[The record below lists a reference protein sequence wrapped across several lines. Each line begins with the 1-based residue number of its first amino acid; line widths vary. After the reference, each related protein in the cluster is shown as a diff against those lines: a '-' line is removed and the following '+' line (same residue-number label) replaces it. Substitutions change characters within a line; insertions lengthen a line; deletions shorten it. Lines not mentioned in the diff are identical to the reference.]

1 MEASIGGT
9 PARLNSTICRPDQVQ
24 FLYWKGAAMARIIR
38 QPRRVTGMEAHRSYS
53 QFCPVAMAA
62 EILSSRWTIVLLRE
76 LIAGST
82 RFNDLRKG
90 VSRMS
95 PTLLSKRLRELE
107 AAGIIERGADRN
119 SYQLTDAGRDLK
131 MVIEAFGIWG
141 QRWMSRHLS
150 LQNLD
155 PLLLMLDMQR
165 NVNLRRLPKRQ
176 AVIYLNFAEQAPA
189 RRKWWLIIERGD
201 VEVTSTDPGVDP
213 DLTIEATLRAMTEIW
228 MGLSTVKKEAGAGR
242 LRLVGDRDIADTM
255 QHWLGLSPFASERK
269 LVTH

>member
-1 MEASIGGT
+1 MGIETNG
-9 PARLNSTICRPDQVQ
+9 
-24 FLYWKGAAMARIIR
+24 
-38 QPRRVTGMEAHRSYS
+38 SYS

-62 EILSSRWTIVLLRE
+62 ELLSSRWTIVLLRE

-107 AAGIIERGADRN
+107 SAGIIERGADRN
-119 SYQLTDAGRDLK
+119 AYQLTDAGRDLK
-131 MVIEAFGIWG
+131 MVVEAFGIWG

-155 PLLLMLDMQR
+155 PILLMLDMQR

-176 AVIYLNFAEQAPA
+176 AVIYLDFPEQAPS
-189 RRKWWLIIERGD
+189 RRKWWLIVERGD
-201 VEVTSTDPGVDP
+201 VEVAAEDPGVAP
-213 DLTIEATLRAMTEIW
+213 DLTVESSLRAMTEIW
-228 MGLSTVKKEAGAGR
+228 MGLTTVKKEASAGR
-242 LRLVGDRDIADTM
+242 LRLIGDRDIADTM
-255 QHWLGLSPFASERK
+255 QHWLGLSPFAAERK
-269 LVTH
+269 RVTH